1 MRARVHARECIKH
14 SKTIKPMQHTFHPL
28 WPPPPPKPSSLTRER
43 IRSDGGPAD
52 SPVQQQDG
60 ILPGSSGVGAVEV
73 SSLVV
78 AHRLQ
83 QGPQLGVVL
92 S

>member
-1 MRARVHARECIKH
+1 
-14 SKTIKPMQHTFHPL
+14 MQHTFHPL
-28 WPPPPPKPSSLTRER
+28 CPPRPPPPKPSSLTRER

-60 ILPGSSGVGAVEV
+60 IFPGSSGVGAVEV

-83 QGPQLGVVL
+83 QRPQLGVVL